1 MELKKKKYKKFE
13 VKELLDNT
21 SKEYESILFEQ
32 KDKISELL
40 EDNKKLSAEV
50 LNYQDKDSQV
60 SYALLKAKSV
70 LDQNEKEVSDKFE
83 AEITKI
89 KNFSKKFRDYFSL
102 ILKTY
107 PIDSE
112 LDKIRKVLNELDVIL
127 AEKVSASYKFD
138 KINEL
143 IEKKSTKKQ
152 KNTKTDNETAIS
164 SDSGFDMNEVLY
176 PGDINLEDIC
186 KELGLIGNE

>member
-60 SYALLKAKSV
+60 SYALFKAKSV

-112 LDKIRKVLNELDVIL
+112 LNKIRKVLNELDVIL

-152 KNTKTDNETAIS
+152 KKTKTDNETAIS

>member
-60 SYALLKAKSV
+60 SYALFKAKSV

-152 KNTKTDNETAIS
+152 KKTKTDNETAIT